1 MVEILRKTEKHKDP
15 GNKTITYEPEA
26 TTVTIWKISFQ
37 TFPET
42 I

>member
-1 MVEILRKTEKHKDP
+1 MPETKQSR
-15 GNKTITYEPEA
+15 EPEA